1 MIFLPPLLSCPVI
14 PFLHSFS
21 HLLPHEIFPNVVLPV
36 EAFPVRDREGGER
49 GRLLAC
55 ISTREKKEG
64 ERAMI
69 PLSLSLSLALR
80 MDLSTFILVNTHHI
94 LGGCGFD
101 FCISASQNPPYPRG
115 MWLRYKCE
123 NSMIFR

>member
-69 PLSLSLSLALR
+69 PLSLSLSLSPYEWSIPTISLGDVASISAYLR
-80 MDLSTFILVNTHHI
+80 VKTHHI

-101 FCISASQNPPYPRG
+101 ISVKIQ
-115 MWLRYKCE
+115 
-123 NSMIFR
+123 